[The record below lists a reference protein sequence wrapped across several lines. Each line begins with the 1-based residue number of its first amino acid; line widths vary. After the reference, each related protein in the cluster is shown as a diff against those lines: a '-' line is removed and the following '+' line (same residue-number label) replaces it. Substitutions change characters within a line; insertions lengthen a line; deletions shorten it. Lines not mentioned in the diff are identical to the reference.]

1 MSSARIGL
9 DIGGTKTHAVVL
21 DGDLT
26 VLGEARLP
34 TGVGAEAVIASALA
48 TAHGALADAGLELSA
63 IELIGVGIPGA
74 VDHRTG
80 EVTQALNLELEHLA
94 LGSLLTR
101 SLGRAVHVENDV
113 NAAALGAAAI
123 LAAPGGSATTPAPVA
138 VSTPSSARPSLAYL
152 NLGTGVAA
160 GLVLDGEL
168 WRGSRGAAGE
178 IGHLPIDPLGPPCR
192 CGLRGCL
199 ETMAS
204 GSGLADQWGPN
215 PPPANELV
223 RLAASGEPHAKALTE
238 RLMWAVASAV
248 RVLALSHDVTSIVIG
263 GGLSRLEDD
272 LLVPVVDQLR
282 RWESASPFLAALQ
295 PSSRLA
301 IVPSWTPVAAI
312 GAALAGST
320 TWAPAHQDE
329 GEASRG

>member
-123 LAAPGGSATTPAPVA
+123 LAAPGGSATTPAP
-138 VSTPSSARPSLAYL
+138 SL
-152 NLGTGVAA
+152 
-160 GLVLDGEL
+160 
-168 WRGSRGAAGE
+168 
-178 IGHLPIDPLGPPCR
+178 LP
-192 CGLRGCL
+192 
-199 ETMAS
+199 A
-204 GSGLADQWGPN
+204 
-215 PPPANELV
+215 
-223 RLAASGEPHAKALTE
+223 
-238 RLMWAVASAV
+238 
-248 RVLALSHDVTSIVIG
+248 
-263 GGLSRLEDD
+263 
-272 LLVPVVDQLR
+272 LR
-282 RWESASPFLAALQ
+282 RPDRASP
-295 PSSRLA
+295 
-301 IVPSWTPVAAI
+301 I
-312 GAALAGST
+312 ST
-320 TWAPAHQDE
+320 LAPA
-329 GEASRG
+329 SRPGWC